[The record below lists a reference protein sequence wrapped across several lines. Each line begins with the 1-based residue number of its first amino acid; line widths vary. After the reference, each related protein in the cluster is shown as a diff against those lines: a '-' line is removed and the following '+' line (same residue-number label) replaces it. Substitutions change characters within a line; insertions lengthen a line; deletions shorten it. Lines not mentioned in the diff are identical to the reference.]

1 MYVYITDRFNDMV
14 VSGGV
19 NIYPAEAE
27 QLLIDH
33 PKVADVGC
41 IGVPHPEMGEQLVG
55 LVMPTDEADP
65 PDPAELSAWLR
76 ERLTHYKCPRQYH
89 VVDDLRRNTMGKI
102 NKRALR
108 DAWLAGD
115 IAELTPTERS

>member
-1 MYVYITDRFNDMV
+1 MV

-33 PKVADVGC
+33 PAVADVAC
-41 IGVPHPEMGEQLVG
+41 IGVPHPDMGEMLVA
-55 LVMPTDEADP
+55 LVMPTDPSSP
-65 PDPAELSAWLR
+65 PDPTELSEWLR
-76 ERLTHYKCPRQYH
+76 ARLSHYKCPREYH
-89 VVDDLRRNTMGKI
+89 LVDDLLRTTMGKI
-102 NKRALR
+102 NKRRLR

-115 IAELTPTERS
+115 IHEIS